1 MYKIAVGILTWHLA
15 TQLAQPNTFVGSG
28 NGEIDTVLKDHA
40 KTKTF
45 VNQEKNTMNNQVENF
60 KL

>member
-1 MYKIAVGILTWHLA
+1 MYKIAVGILTWRLA

-45 VNQEKNTMNNQVENF
+45 VNQEKNHNEQPS
-60 KL
+60 